1 MIDRIENWEN
11 VEANFGEAPKI
22 KAGGY
27 IIKILD
33 ARIEKSKSGQDMIVL
48 RFDICEGEF
57 ADYYTKKW
65 KRAKEQGKD
74 YNWGGKFYIVIGI
87 DGYDGRL
94 KALTTSVEKSNA
106 GYTWNWDEESL
117 KGKIV
122 GAIFRDEEFIM
133 NDQIYT
139 NAKIWQVRSVDT
151 IRNGDFEIPKMKE
164 LTDDQKEKIEDRKES
179 TSASAFGSTAT
190 DDDLPF

>member
-1 MIDRIENWEN
+1 MIEKIENWES
-11 VEANFGEAPKI
+11 VEANFGESQRI

-48 RFDICEGEF
+48 RFDICDGEF
-57 ADYYTKKW
+57 TDYYTKKW

-74 YNWGGKFYIVIGI
+74 YNWGGKYYIVIEI
-87 DGYDGRL
+87 DGFDGRL

-122 GAIFRDEEFIM
+122 GAIFRDEEYIM
-133 NDQIYT
+133 NGQVYT
-139 NAKIWQVRSVDT
+139 NAKIWQVRSVDV

-164 LTDDQKEKIEDRKES
+164 LTDDQIEKLENEKANKS
-179 TSASAFGSTAT
+179 LGFGSTVT